1 MAAVGFVRRPAR
13 PSMKTPAWRPISLLA
28 IASAVFASVPL
39 YGGDYFVGLM
49 LTLLMWIA
57 LTQSWVVLSAMTGY
71 VSLGHA
77 VFFGVGAY
85 VMVLS
90 FNTLPFWAAVVLAGL
105 VGALLA
111 LLVGYPCLRVRG
123 PYFVILTFG
132 LAELVKFIV
141 VNVEAALGQFGRL
154 LLGTPSLQSLYYVV
168 LILAAISI
176 CITYF
181 VRRSRFGAGL
191 RAIRENEEAAE
202 TLGIDVARF
211 KVLAFAISG
220 IVPSMVGSVMIL
232 RNTYFEPLDVFNPVT
247 SFTIVSMAIIGGG
260 DDVPGP
266 IYGAFALVLLQELL
280 WANWPEV
287 YMVILGVL
295 LVAFVLGAPRGI
307 HGWIVSNHRSRT
319 T

>member
-1 MAAVGFVRRPAR
+1 MNSSVWHRVSILVVAAF
-13 PSMKTPAWRPISLLA
+13 LL
-28 IASAVFASVPL
+28 ASVP
-39 YGGDYFVGLM
+39 YFGSAYVIGLT

-57 LTQSWVVLSAMTGY
+57 LTQSWVILSAMTGY
-71 VSLGHA
+71 ISLGHA

-85 VMVLS
+85 VMVLC
-90 FNTLPFWAAVVLAGL
+90 FNTLPFLIAVILAGL
-105 VGALLA
+105 VGFSFAF
-111 LLVGYPCLRVRG
+111 LVGYPCLRVRG

-141 VNVEAALGQFGRL
+141 INVEAGLGKFGRL
-154 LLGTPSLQSLYYVV
+154 LLGAPGLETLYY
-168 LILAAISI
+168 LILALAVISI
-176 CITYF
+176 AITYY

-191 RAIRENEEAAE
+191 RAIREDEEAAE

-211 KVLAFAISG
+211 KVLAFAISAT
-220 IVPSMVGSVMIL
+220 VPSMVGAVMIL
-232 RNTYFEPLDVFNPVT
+232 RNSYFEPLDVFNPVT

-266 IYGAFALVLLQELL
+266 IYGALGLVLLQEVL

-287 YMVILGVL
+287 YMIILGVL
-295 LVAFVLGAPRGI
+295 LVTFVLRVPEGI
-307 HGWIVSNHRSRT
+307 HGWILSYQRSRT

>member
-1 MAAVGFVRRPAR
+1 MNFSVWHRVSIFAVAAFF
-13 PSMKTPAWRPISLLA
+13 L
-28 IASAVFASVPL
+28 ASVP
-39 YGGDYFVGLM
+39 YFGGEYVIGLT

-57 LTQSWVVLSAMTGY
+57 LTQSWVILSAMTGY
-71 VSLGHA
+71 ISLGHA

-85 VMVLS
+85 VMVLC
-90 FNTLPFWAAVVLAGL
+90 FNTMPILIAVILAGL
-105 VGALLA
+105 VGFSLA
-111 LLVGYPCLRVRG
+111 FLVGYPCLRVRG

-141 VNVEAALGQFGRL
+141 VNVEAGLGKFGRL
-154 LLGTPSLQSLYYVV
+154 LLGAPDLETLYYLV
-168 LILAAISI
+168 LALAAISI
-176 CITYF
+176 VITYY

-191 RAIRENEEAAE
+191 RAIREDEEAAE

-211 KVLAFAISG
+211 KVLAFAISAT
-220 IVPSMVGSVMIL
+220 VPSMVGAVMIL
-232 RNTYFEPLDVFNPVT
+232 RNSYFEPLDVFNPVT

-266 IYGAFALVLLQELL
+266 IYGALGLVLLQELL

-287 YMVILGVL
+287 YMIILGVL
-295 LVAFVLGAPRGI
+295 LVTFVLRVPEGI
-307 HGWIVSNHRSRT
+307 HGWILSYQRSRT

>member
-1 MAAVGFVRRPAR
+1 MNFSVWHRGAILAVAAF
-13 PSMKTPAWRPISLLA
+13 LL
-28 IASAVFASVPL
+28 ASVP
-39 YGGDYFVGLM
+39 YFGGEYIIGLT

-57 LTQSWVVLSAMTGY
+57 LTQSWVILSAMTGY
-71 VSLGHA
+71 ISLGHA

-85 VMVLS
+85 VMVLC
-90 FNTLPFWAAVVLAGL
+90 FNTVPFLIAVILAGL
-105 VGALLA
+105 VGFSLA
-111 LLVGYPCLRVRG
+111 FLVGYPCLRVRG

-141 VNVEAALGQFGRL
+141 VNVEAGLGKFGRL
-154 LLGTPSLQSLYYVV
+154 LLGAPDLETLYYLV
-168 LILAAISI
+168 LALAAISI
-176 CITYF
+176 VITYY

-191 RAIRENEEAAE
+191 RAIREDEEAAE

-211 KVLAFAISG
+211 KVLAFAISAT
-220 IVPSMVGSVMIL
+220 VPSMVGAVMIL
-232 RNTYFEPLDVFNPVT
+232 RNSYFEPLDVFNPVT

-266 IYGAFALVLLQELL
+266 IYVALGLVLLQELL

-287 YMVILGVL
+287 YMIILGVL
-295 LVAFVLGAPRGI
+295 LVTFVLRVPEGI
-307 HGWIVSNHRSRT
+307 HGWILSYQRSRT

>member
-1 MAAVGFVRRPAR
+1 MNFSVWHRVSIFAVAAF
-13 PSMKTPAWRPISLLA
+13 LL
-28 IASAVFASVPL
+28 ASVP
-39 YGGDYFVGLM
+39 YFGGEYVIGLT

-57 LTQSWVVLSAMTGY
+57 LTQSWVILSAMTGY
-71 VSLGHA
+71 ISLGHA

-85 VMVLS
+85 VMVLC
-90 FNTLPFWAAVVLAGL
+90 FNTLPILIAVILAGL
-105 VGALLA
+105 VGFGLA
-111 LLVGYPCLRVRG
+111 FLVGYPCLRVRG

-141 VNVEAALGQFGRL
+141 VNVEAGLGKFGRL
-154 LLGTPSLQSLYYVV
+154 LLGAPDLETLYYLV
-168 LILAAISI
+168 LALATISI
-176 CITYF
+176 VITYY

-191 RAIRENEEAAE
+191 RAIREDEEAAE

-211 KVLAFAISG
+211 KVLAFAISAT
-220 IVPSMVGSVMIL
+220 VPSMVGAVMIL
-232 RNTYFEPLDVFNPVT
+232 RNSYFEPLDVFNPVT

-266 IYGAFALVLLQELL
+266 IYGALGLVLLQELL

-287 YMVILGVL
+287 YMIILGIL
-295 LVAFVLGAPRGI
+295 LVTFVLRVPEGI
-307 HGWIVSNHRSRT
+307 HGWILSYQRSKT

>member
-1 MAAVGFVRRPAR
+1 MNSSVWRRISILAVAA
-13 PSMKTPAWRPISLLA
+13 ILL
-28 IASAVFASVPL
+28 ASVP
-39 YGGDYFVGLM
+39 YFESAYVIGLT

-57 LTQSWVVLSAMTGY
+57 LTQSWVIFSAMTGY
-71 VSLGHA
+71 ISLGHA

-85 VMVLS
+85 VMVLC
-90 FNTLPFWAAVVLAGL
+90 FNTLPFLIAVILAGL
-105 VGALLA
+105 VGFSFAF
-111 LLVGYPCLRVRG
+111 LVGYPCLRVRG

-141 VNVEAALGQFGRL
+141 INVEAGLGKFGRL
-154 LLGTPSLQSLYYVV
+154 LLGAPGLETLYY
-168 LILAAISI
+168 LILALAAISI
-176 CITYF
+176 AITYY

-191 RAIRENEEAAE
+191 RAIREDEEAAE

-211 KVLAFAISG
+211 KVLAFAISAT
-220 IVPSMVGSVMIL
+220 VPSMVGAVMIL
-232 RNTYFEPLDVFNPVT
+232 RNSYFEPLDVFNPVT

-266 IYGAFALVLLQELL
+266 LYGALGLVLLQEIL

-287 YMVILGVL
+287 YMIILGVL
-295 LVAFVLGAPRGI
+295 LVTFVLRLPEGI
-307 HGWIVSNHRSRT
+307 HVWILSYQRSRT

>member
-1 MAAVGFVRRPAR
+1 MNFSVWHRVSIFAVTAF
-13 PSMKTPAWRPISLLA
+13 LL
-28 IASAVFASVPL
+28 ASVP
-39 YGGDYFVGLM
+39 YFGGEYVIGLT

-57 LTQSWVVLSAMTGY
+57 LTQSWVIFSAMTGY
-71 VSLGHA
+71 ISLGHA

-85 VMVLS
+85 VMVLC
-90 FNTLPFWAAVVLAGL
+90 FNTLPILIAVILAGL
-105 VGALLA
+105 VGFSLA
-111 LLVGYPCLRVRG
+111 FLVGYPCLRVRG

-141 VNVEAALGQFGRL
+141 VNVEAGLGKFGRL
-154 LLGTPSLQSLYYVV
+154 LLGAPGLETLYYLV
-168 LILAAISI
+168 LALAAISI
-176 CITYF
+176 VITYY

-191 RAIRENEEAAE
+191 RAIREDEEAAE

-211 KVLAFAISG
+211 KVLAFAISAT
-220 IVPSMVGSVMIL
+220 VPSMVGAVMIL
-232 RNTYFEPLDVFNPVT
+232 RNSYFEPLDVFNPVT

-295 LVAFVLGAPRGI
+295 LVAFVLGAPKGI
-307 HGWIVSNHRSRT
+307 QGWIMSRHRSRIT
-319 T
+319 